1 MAAEQSSTSIDKED
15 HSSKQ
20 RCCTRVFHWLMW
32 IALLSY
38 ALGRFVTGEVS
49 TSLPKQLPYMFSV
62 DVRRSPY
69 GVDRKWDLSDEE
81 WREGRLFM
89 VKAWPWLL
97 LHSVI
102 GRLLGH
108 AAPSLVP
115 HYHAAYSLLF
125 VSLELGLPSA
135 VFFVVEHAVFFA
147 LAWLRLPVLS
157 YLVAFLMVSH
167 FDLFGYDLFTIV
179 LERHGH
185 SSYFVTV
192 VAFYWT
198 VLRCLSFC
206 MDCNSRSE
214 YKMAANRRGRRHL
227 PSYWKTLSYAVYL
240 PPLFLGPVQNYDD
253 FLSSA
258 EKPRPAVTLREF
270 VTCVAGLLRTA
281 VHFLLMDL
289 MCHYFYSS
297 ALKKAPYLIARLDL
311 TSLVGYGLAL
321 NMLFFMKYRIQYG
334 LSGGVARIEGHQLP
348 APPKCIFR
356 SHLCSHFWRY
366 FDHGLHLWI
375 KKYIYLPIA
384 GSKRKT
390 HRKLLA
396 VAVAFASVWVW
407 HGMTPAVTFWASL
420 SFLGIA
426 VELVLA
432 QIRTL
437 DCCKTF
443 ESKHIDPGQRRFI
456 KAVLGSPH
464 YLLTIFAC
472 MFYLADM
479 EITTMFFNRVIL
491 GFPLPLVPVLVAL
504 YFGAHVS
511 QDAMDCEASG
521 AAKEATPGRTLP
533 LFTEEAA
540 EHSTF
545 QPLEVL

>member
-108 AAPSLVP
+108 AAPS
-115 HYHAAYSLLF
+115 
-125 VSLELGLPSA
+125 
-135 VFFVVEHAVFFA
+135 
-147 LAWLRLPVLS
+147 
-157 YLVAFLMVSH
+157 
-167 FDLFGYDLFTIV
+167 IV

>member
-38 ALGRFVTGEVS
+38 ALGRFVTGE
-49 TSLPKQLPYMFSV
+49 
-62 DVRRSPY
+62 
-69 GVDRKWDLSDEE
+69 DLSDEE